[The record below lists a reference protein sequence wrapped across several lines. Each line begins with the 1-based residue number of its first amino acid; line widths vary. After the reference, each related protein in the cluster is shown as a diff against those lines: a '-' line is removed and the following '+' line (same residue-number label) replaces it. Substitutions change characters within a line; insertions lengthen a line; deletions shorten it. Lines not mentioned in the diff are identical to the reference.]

1 MKLLVAAVYG
11 DTVTCKLVGGE
22 APEVGMEYYLE
33 DARYG
38 TTAQNRF
45 FHLLVRM
52 YYDSGCYS
60 DNARS
65 FYELRQHVL
74 RRLGKGF
81 EKYLWSDRDGT
92 LHVCEDP
99 GEIPGWI
106 MGSEENKHTRV
117 RAQLYKWSQYTLKE
131 RRMTIKT
138 LIAEMINTGVS
149 GKEFENILQ
158 EFHNG

>member
-1 MKLLVAAVYG
+1 VKLLVAAVYG
-11 DTVTCKLVGGE
+11 DTITCQLVGGD
-22 APEVGMEYYLE
+22 APSVGLEYFLE

-60 DNARS
+60 DNATS
-65 FYELRQHVL
+65 FYELRQHIL

-81 EKYLWSDRDGT
+81 EKYLWSDEEGN
-92 LHVCEDP
+92 LHVCEAVE
-99 GEIPGWI
+99 EIPEYI
-106 MGSEENKHTRV
+106 MSSDELKRLKV
-117 RAQLYKWSQYTLKE
+117 RAQLYKWSQYSLKE
-131 RRMTIKT
+131 RRSTIKT
-138 LIAEMINTGVS
+138 LITEMINTGVS
-149 GKEFENILQ
+149 GKEFESILQ